1 MRRSCYLII
10 LFIWCLAAKSQN
22 NPFGIEDD
30 IYPLFRRA
38 MNGVYNKNGIQT
50 CDSLIKRM
58 SKMND
63 KKGLAMSYFIKAQCI
78 RYNCSDDEYE
88 KKCKEYMAICRK
100 LNYLPS
106 YYQIWQNFI
115 IKIIN
120 NSDYNKALAEVEKFK
135 TSANKDNYT
144 GAIAECYIL
153 SGSLYEI
160 RRLYGPA
167 IEQYKKAYEIE
178 KKIDIRNTEYPAML
192 IGFSSYERHDY
203 VNARKYIELSE
214 NALQEQMTPSKQ
226 TFIIFTAMT
235 YIEMNRMDEAE
246 KIYKK
251 IHDYIN
257 NPNRTKS
264 ISDKMLI
271 AEIQIHHNEID
282 SARKTINGFTN
293 KVERYRMLSKLYH
306 HENNMEE
313 ALKYQKMYSLAN
325 DSIHDV
331 INSMILA
338 DYNARLG
345 NDQLTKDKQTLMIR
359 QLEYQRSIIQEKSKV
374 TSLNLINR
382 ELELGSQKALLAKER
397 SENMVKQQKRQNEI
411 DKEKAKRIQEHSELM
426 RLKTESHTKNIAYII
441 GISIK
446 FLLTVSFFI
455 IEWIIKTKNKKLIRT
470 HKDLIKARRRA
481 EETDALKTTF
491 IQNMSHEIRTPLN
504 AISGFSQIIANDS
517 EDLSKE
523 EKKRFSEL
531 IISNSELIS
540 VLVNDV
546 LTLSKLENSE
556 YDIKY
561 SEVNPNKLC
570 LQALD
575 NVKNRCPE
583 GVKMHFLKELDDAVN
598 INSDSRRII
607 QVLVN
612 YLSNACKHTNK
623 GEIRIGCN
631 STENPGCITFFVED
645 TGEGVPADKA
655 EIIFKRFEKLDNF
668 KQGGGLGL
676 CIVRTIAKN
685 MNATAKLDTSYE
697 GGGRF
702 VFILPTSNKKE
713 VTLLG

>member
-1 MRRSCYLII
+1 MKRLCYLII
-10 LFIWCLAAKSQN
+10 MFWGCLALNGQN
-22 NPFGIEDD
+22 NPYGIKDEL
-30 IYPLFRRA
+30 YPLFLRA
-38 MNGVYNKNGIQT
+38 MNLQKFPEGGKA
-50 CDSLIKRM
+50 CDSLIEIM
-58 SKMND
+58 SHTNN
-63 KKGLAMSYFIKAQCI
+63 KKVLAMSYFLKSQWI
-78 RYNCSDDEYE
+78 RYNKEDEYD
-88 KKCKEYMAICRK
+88 KKSKEYMTLCRK
-100 LNYLPS
+100 VGYLPS
-106 YYQIWQNFI
+106 FYQIWQNFI
-115 IKIIN
+115 IKKIN
-120 NSDYNKALAEVEKFK
+120 DYDYNTALDEIEKFK
-135 TSANKDNYT
+135 KCAIKDNYQV
-144 GAIAECYIL
+144 GLAICYAL
-153 SGSLYEI
+153 NGNLYDI
-160 RRLYGPA
+160 RRMYGVA
-167 IEQYKKAYEIE
+167 IEQYLK
-178 KKIDIRNTEYPAML
+178 
-192 IGFSSYERHDY
+192 SYELEKNINPKMTLHTSVILGYAYYNKHDY
-203 VNARKYIELSE
+203 TNALKYLDIAEKSYKGQNAEIVSANIYKALVYIEL
-214 NALQEQMTPSKQ
+214 NK
-226 TFIIFTAMT
+226 
-235 YIEMNRMDEAE
+235 MDLAE
-246 KIYKK
+246 KIYNKY
-251 IHDYIN
+251 DFIN
-257 NPNRTKS
+257 SKRNIRS
-264 ISDKMLI
+264 I
-271 AEIQIHHNEID
+271 AEVLFKTEMLLYHNKID
-282 SARKTINGFTN
+282 EAESFINEYITTN
-293 KVERYRMLSKLYH
+293 DAEKYRMLSKVYQYKRDY
-306 HENNMEE
+306 EK
-313 ALKYQKMYSLAN
+313 ALKYYNLYTIAN
-325 DSIHDV
+325 DSIHDI
-331 INSMILA
+331 INSTILA
-338 DYNARLG
+338 DFNARLG
-345 NDQLTKDKQTLMIR
+345 NDRLTKDKQTLLIR

-382 ELELGSQKALLAKER
+382 ELELGAQKNLLAKER

-411 DKEKAKRIQEHSELM
+411 DKEKAKRSQEHSELM
-426 RLKTESHTKNIAYII
+426 RLKAESHTKNIAYII
-441 GISIK
+441 GISIT
-446 FLLTVSFFI
+446 FFLTVAFFI
-455 IEWIIKTKNKKLIRT
+455 IAWIIKTKNKKLIRT